1 MSINA
6 LGGGNTFNQADSYMS
21 RLGEAGGGGGGGGS
35 EGAAEAIYQKLL
47 ADSIKN
53 GWKSA
58 VAKDI
63 QAVIRAGNGQ

>member
-6 LGGGNTFNQADSYMS
+6 LDGGNTFNQADSYMS
-21 RLGEAGGGGGGGGS
+21 RLGEAGGGGGGGS

>member
-21 RLGEAGGGGGGGGS
+21 RLGEAGGGGGGGS